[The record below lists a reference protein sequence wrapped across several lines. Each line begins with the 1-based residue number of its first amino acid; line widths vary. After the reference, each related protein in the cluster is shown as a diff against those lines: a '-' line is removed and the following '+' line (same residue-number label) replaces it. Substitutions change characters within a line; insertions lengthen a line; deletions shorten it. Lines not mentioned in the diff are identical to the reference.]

1 MCQKYP
7 GPRCTPHVRARLDRA
22 RRRLDAA
29 QTLFDANPA
38 DTRNRQ
44 RLDIATTNLD
54 ARSAEYDATPG
65 GQTEL
70 RTQLGAEDDPG
81 KREQLQRRLETGK
94 ALRQRQIRSVS
105 EFTHDDSK
113 DNSHDRERDTDP
125 DTGAT
130 RSVLAAQGMDAGT
143 AGQRT
148 DDDRTGMGRPGD
160 RGSRSPRLL
169 IGDRKVVPTQV
180 HTLDTVRASQ
190 LRRRGD
196 STPDL
201 YELASSD
208 ADLYREQMEQLKG
221 GNRFASSVHIYSDD
235 EYANMRLFVTDDGR
249 SGIALNDDE
258 IVSAFSHRDS
268 KYPSAAKSMLAVAVQ
283 QGGRRLDCFD
293 TALPRIYSEAGFV
306 PVARLKWNDDY
317 APDDW
322 NCTVYSRYNGGRPD
336 VVFMAHDH
344 AALDS
349 RYVPGS
355 GLYVDSYGDG
365 INAVRA
371 RMRTST
377 VCRSR

>member
-7 GPRCTPHVRARLDRA
+7 GPRCTPHVRARLDSA
-22 RRRLDAA
+22 RRRHESA

-38 DTRNRQ
+38 ATRNRQ
-44 RLDIATTNLD
+44 RLDTAKTNLD

-70 RTQLGAEDDPG
+70 RNQLGTEDDPG
-81 KREQLQRRLETGK
+81 KREKLQHRLETGK
-94 ALRQRQIRSVS
+94 ARRQQQIRAVS
-105 EFTHDDSK
+105 GFTHDDSK
-113 DNSHDRERDTDP
+113 DNSHDRERDTEL

-130 RSVLAAQGMDAGT
+130 RSVLASQGMDAGT

-148 DDDRTGMGRPGD
+148 GDDRTGMGRSGD

-169 IGDRKVVPTQV
+169 IGDREVVPTQV

-190 LRRRGD
+190 LRYRGD

-201 YELASSD
+201 YELAPSD
-208 ADLYREQMEQLKG
+208 ADLYREQMEQLKVS
-221 GNRFASSVHIYSDD
+221 NRFASSVHIYSDD
-235 EYANMRLFVTDDGR
+235 EYAKMRLFVTDDGS
-249 SGIALNDDE
+249 SGIALSDDE

-268 KYPSAAKSMLAVAVQ
+268 KYPNAAKSMLAVAVQ
-283 QGGRRLDCFD
+283 QGGRRLDCYD

-322 NCTVYSRYNGGRPD
+322 NYTVYSRYNGGRPD
-336 VVFMAHDH
+336 VVFMAHDPTSV
-344 AALDS
+344 DS
-349 RYVPGS
+349 RYQNGS
-355 GLYVDSYGDG
+355 GRYVESYDDG
-365 INAVRA
+365 IDAVRA
-371 RMRTST
+371 RLR
-377 VCRSR
+377 R

>member
-7 GPRCTPHVRARLDRA
+7 GPRCTPHVRARLDGA
-22 RRRLDAA
+22 RRRLDVA

-44 RLDIATTNLD
+44 RLDTAKTNLD
-54 ARSAEYDATPG
+54 DRSAEYDATPG

-81 KREQLQRRLETGK
+81 KREKLQHRLETGK
-94 ALRQRQIRSVS
+94 ARRQQQIRSVS
-105 EFTHDDSK
+105 RFTHDDSK
-113 DNSHDRERDTDP
+113 DNGHDRERDTDP

-130 RSVLAAQGMDAGT
+130 RSVLASQGMDAGT

-148 DDDRTGMGRPGD
+148 GDDRTGMGRPGD

-169 IGDRKVVPTQV
+169 IGDREVVPTQV
-180 HTLDTVRASQ
+180 HTLDTVRARQ
-190 LRRRGD
+190 LRSRGD

-201 YELASSD
+201 YELAPPD
-208 ADLYREQMEQLKG
+208 ADLYRQQMEQLKVS
-221 GNRFASSVHIYSDD
+221 NRFASSVHIYSDD
-235 EYANMRLFVTDDGR
+235 EYTNMRLFVTDDGR
-249 SGIALNDDE
+249 SGIALNGDE

-268 KYPSAAKSMLAVAVQ
+268 KYPGAAKSMLAVAVQ

-322 NCTVYSRYNGGRPD
+322 NYTVYSRYNGGRPD
-336 VVFMAHDH
+336 VVFMAHDPTSV
-344 AALDS
+344 DS
-349 RYVPGS
+349 HYQNGSGRYVE
-355 GLYVDSYGDG
+355 SYDDG
-365 INAVRA
+365 IDAVRA
-371 RMRTST
+371 RLR
-377 VCRSR
+377 R